1 MSVRLLISA
10 SLLVVSASSL
20 AAPAKNRLTV
30 DRYLDWEDV
39 ARPTLAPD
47 GEHIVY
53 ERRWVDALQDRWET
67 ALWIMNADGLEK
79 PLPRS
84 RIGTTLVARRHSH
97 RIRGSR

>member
-30 DRYLDWEDV
+30 ERYLDWEDV

-67 ALWIMNADGLEK
+67 ALWIMNADGSK
-79 PLPRS
+79 NRFPRLW
-84 RIGTTLVARRHSH
+84 IGTTLVARWHSH
-97 RIRGSR
+97 RVPGSR